1 MNEHI
6 HNNECLYVHES
17 NETIKVAI
25 ENKFINQLNNNQMK
39 SKVIALSMLLAGAAM
54 TTAQAQEHYYT
65 EKWSDNMF
73 VGVNVGGMSV
83 INSGFNSP
91 TLNVGVSLG
100 KHLTPTWAIR
110 GQVNGI
116 WTTLDAENST
126 TGDKISK
133 KKFGEVN
140 VDAMV
145 NLINLFGGY
154 KPGRVFDLYAFGGP
168 TAAIS
173 KEVKAGADG
182 DRDIRFHVGASAGLG
197 MGFNLNSKWALNMEG
212 RFTVTPSTFLS
223 ASDRMRVEARGVASI
238 GATYTFGG
246 KKFAKVSDRVIET
259 EVIRE
264 VVREVPVEVIKEVV
278 KEVNAAPVEMAVF
291 FKINRAVISQE
302 GLVNIKLMAKAMKA
316 TPNTTYKV
324 AGFAD
329 NATGSANINQNLS
342 DRRAQAVYDALIAEG
357 VPSSQLEKV
366 AMGGTENMFG
376 KNYLN
381 RVVIMEAK

>member
-1 MNEHI
+1 
-6 HNNECLYVHES
+6 
-17 NETIKVAI
+17 
-25 ENKFINQLNNNQMK
+25 MK
-39 SKVIALSMLLAGAAM
+39 SKLIAFSMLLAGASMA
-54 TTAQAQEHYYT
+54 TAQEQYYT
-65 EKWSDNMF
+65 EKWTNNMF
-73 VGVNVGGMSV
+73 MGVNVGGMSV
-83 INSGFNSP
+83 INSGFNAP
-91 TLNVGVSLG
+91 TLNVGISLG

-116 WTTLDAENST
+116 WTSLDVENST
-126 TGDKISK
+126 TGSEIDK
-133 KKFGEVN
+133 KKFIEFN
-140 VDAMV
+140 ADAMV

-168 TAAIS
+168 TVAAS
-173 KEVKAGADG
+173 KTMTADADG
-182 DRDIRFHVGASAGLG
+182 DRPVRFHVGASAGLG
-197 MGFNLNSKWALNMEG
+197 MGFNLSSKWAINMEG

-223 ASDRMRVEARGVASI
+223 GSDRMRVEGRGVASI

-264 VVREVPVEVIKEVV
+264 VVREVPVEVVREVV
-278 KEVNAAPVEMAVF
+278 KEVAAAPVEMAVF

-302 GLVNIKLMAKAMKA
+302 GLVNVKLMAKAMKA
-316 TPNTTYKV
+316 TPNKVYKV

-329 NATGSANINQNLS
+329 NATGSATTNQNLS

-357 VPSSQLEKV
+357 VPASQLEKV
-366 AMGGTENMFG
+366 AMGGADNMFG
-376 KNYLN
+376 KNFLN